1 MAERERDMKTYVLY
15 NPKAGSGA
23 GKDAAMKL
31 RAVCTEELEFRDIT
45 AIESYADFFDRIG
58 PSAKVI
64 LAGGDG
70 TLNRFL
76 NDTAEAMLPNPI
88 YYYAVGSG
96 NDFLRDLGL
105 EKGAEPVCIDLYRKK
120 LPLVEAGSAMPDV
133 VGGEAVPSG
142 SGGTDAMTQTPSS
155 ADAPAAPTAANVS
168 GGDGIVTE
176 EQVQKGYVWMNEVNN
191 YIFDATYDDI
201 VAYFGVEGQFVKE
214 EYSDHMKAN
223 YRYYKWISEDDE
235 SHFIY
240 VNFKE
245 TVSGVYTVSGFNT
258 SGFSG
263 KEAIAR
269 YLDTV
274 KAEAAEAN

>member
-1 MAERERDMKTYVLY
+1 MLY
-15 NPKAGSGA
+15 
-23 GKDAAMKL
+23 
-31 RAVCTEELEFRDIT
+31 
-45 AIESYADFFDRIG
+45 
-58 PSAKVI
+58 
-64 LAGGDG
+64 
-70 TLNRFL
+70 
-76 NDTAEAMLPNPI
+76 
-88 YYYAVGSG
+88 
-96 NDFLRDLGL
+96 
-105 EKGAEPVCIDLYRKK
+105 KK
-120 LPLVEAGSAMPDV
+120 PFG
-133 VGGEAVPSG
+133 
-142 SGGTDAMTQTPSS
+142 
-155 ADAPAAPTAANVS
+155 
-168 GGDGIVTE
+168 
-176 EQVQKGYVWMNEVNN
+176 QVQKGYVWMNEVNN
-191 YIFDATYDDI
+191 NIFDATYDDI

>member
-1 MAERERDMKTYVLY
+1 MGYPYRYTDWYL
-15 NPKAGSGA
+15 PLIDA
-23 GKDAAMKL
+23 GK
-31 RAVCTEELEFRDIT
+31 
-45 AIESYADFFDRIG
+45 S
-58 PSAKVI
+58 
-64 LAGGDG
+64 
-70 TLNRFL
+70 
-76 NDTAEAMLPNPI
+76 
-88 YYYAVGSG
+88 
-96 NDFLRDLGL
+96 
-105 EKGAEPVCIDLYRKK
+105 
-120 LPLVEAGSAMPDV
+120 MPDAI
-133 VGGEAVPSG
+133 GENASEE
-142 SGGTDAMTQTPSS
+142 
-155 ADAPAAPTAANVS
+155 AAPTEGSQPTSPDAAAS

-191 YIFDATYDDI
+191 NIFDATYEDI

-214 EYSDHMKAN
+214 KYSDHMKAN